1 MADGAPRRIGI
12 FGGTFDP
19 VHVGHLVAAL
29 EARQAMA
36 LDTVL
41 MVVANDPW
49 QKRDVRT
56 VTGAEARFA
65 VVAQAVAHV
74 DGLEA
79 SRLEIDRGGPSYTVD
94 TVTEVAAA
102 YPNAE
107 IFLVVGEDVA
117 AELGTWERAGELA
130 ARVTLVVVDRGGVGT
145 GSDPAGW
152 RVVRVSIPALEISSS
167 DLRSRLADG
176 RNVTFL
182 IPDDAIRCITGL
194 GLYDASR

>member
-1 MADGAPRRIGI
+1 MAQGAPLRIGI

-29 EARQAMA
+29 EARQALA

-56 VTGAEARFA
+56 VTGAEERFA

-79 SRLEIDRGGPSYTVD
+79 SRLEIDRGGPSYTVE
-94 TVTEVAAA
+94 TVIEVAAEN
-102 YPNAE
+102 PGAE
-107 IFLVVGEDVA
+107 MFLVVGEDVA
-117 AELGTWERAGELA
+117 AELDTWERAGELA
-130 ARVTLVVVDRGGVGT
+130 QLVTLVVVDRGGVRTGT
-145 GSDPAGW
+145 DPAGW
-152 RVVRVSIPALEISSS
+152 RVMRVSIPVLEISSS

-194 GLYDASR
+194 GLYDAGR